1 MIYKCATVLPRG
13 VHSLARKAAQTGLT
27 EVSKAPSSPGGRGR
41 CGWRATGR
49 RQNSLPSI
57 CRAPCP
63 GLDAT
68 FLHYVLPTPPPPNPI
83 SAWNPTLKMN
93 QRLGEV
99 KELGQNV
106 VLFAGPTETGSPT
119 C

>member
-1 MIYKCATVLPRG
+1 MVYKCATGPAKRSSQSSAQGGTDWAGGGEQSPEFPR
-13 VHSLARKAAQTGLT
+13 RK
-27 EVSKAPSSPGGRGR
+27 GRGR
-41 CGWRATGR
+41 CGWRAAGR

-57 CRAPCP
+57 CRAPGP
-63 GLDAT
+63 GLHAT
-68 FLHYVLPTPPPPNPI
+68 FLHRVLPTPPPPKPI

-106 VLFAGPTETGSPT
+106 VLFAGPTE
-119 C
+119 